1 MAESTVRVVE
11 LSSPFTRFAGRILV
25 GLGYEV
31 ILVEPPEGDPARR
44 ELDGYAFAHWHA
56 GKRSVVLDLAAEDD
70 RDALERLV
78 AGADILLDGTD
89 ARSETLAFQHD
100 SPVHVRV
107 TPFGE
112 SGPHSSWAATN
123 LTVAAMGG
131 MMAQVGTPD
140 APPLCLPEGQA
151 EQLAGVNA
159 AIGALLGLRARRFG
173 PAPFVDISA
182 QECVAASLEAGTLAY
197 LHEDRVPGR
206 PGRVHPLVP
215 HGLFTAADGFLG
227 GGLGGSPR
235 MWDETLRWLIEE
247 GAQEDLDDP
256 RWRDPVE
263 RKIHQDHIFAVLQRF
278 LAKWPKEEFAVR
290 AQERKLPWAAVDG
303 PAELLV
309 NPQLND
315 RDFFLDVVSGDEVT
329 RDLGFGFAFP
339 EGRRIRELVVPRL
352 GADQSLISEK
362 RTVASS
368 FPQHEAQS
376 GRGSLDGIRV
386 LDLTWV
392 LAGPYCTRILAD
404 HGAEVIKVESL
415 GRPDPTRFSPAM
427 HLSRGPHDDP
437 DTSGYFNDV
446 NRNKRSITLDTR
458 TPEGLAVLA
467 DLIAASDVVIEN
479 FSSSVLRKMG
489 LGYQR
494 LRELR
499 PDIVYVSMSGM
510 GHTGPRSSWV
520 SYADIVSAS
529 TGLTALTGWDADD
542 VVGVI
547 YGHGD
552 IVAGLQAATATLA
565 ALEHRDRTGRGQHVD
580 LSQLEAMAAHM
591 GTAVI
596 RSTGTGQVPEPRG
609 NTEDA
614 WSPHGVFRCLGSDR
628 WVTIAVRHDADWH
641 ALCALIERPDWAD
654 ADEFRTAERRRA
666 RDSEITAAITAW
678 TRTLPVQA
686 VTEALQGAGVPAGA
700 VQDGRDLVESDVH
713 LRARGFY
720 VRREHPRA
728 GAFLHEGAPVR
739 MNRAISEIRTA
750 APLLGADTD
759 SVLHDV
765 LRYPP
770 DRIAQLRAASILS

>member
-1 MAESTVRVVE
+1 MRVVE
-11 LSSPFTRFAGRILV
+11 LPSPLTRFAGRILV

-31 ILVEPPEGDPARR
+31 VLVEPPEGDPARR

-56 GKRSVVLDLAAEDD
+56 GKRSVVLDHTTDAGRAALDE
-70 RDALERLV
+70 LLT
-78 AGADILLDGTD
+78 GADILLDGTD
-89 ARSETLAFQHD
+89 GSTEPRDWL
-100 SPVHVRV
+100 VHVRV
-107 TPFGE
+107 TPFGLT
-112 SGPHSSWAATN
+112 GPHAGWAATN
-123 LTVAAMGG
+123 LTIAATGG
-131 MMAQVGTPD
+131 MLAQVGTPD
-140 APPLCLPEGQA
+140 GPPLSLPEAQA

-159 AIGALLGLRARRFG
+159 AIGALLGLRARRHG
-173 PAPFVDISA
+173 PAPLVDISA
-182 QECVAASLEAGTLAY
+182 QECVAASLEAGALAY

-215 HGLFTAADGFLG
+215 HGLFAAADGFLG

-235 MWDETLRWLIEE
+235 MWEATLAWLVEE
-247 GAQEDLDDP
+247 GAQDDLDDP
-256 RWRDPVE
+256 RYRDPVT
-263 RKIHQDHIFAVLQRF
+263 RKRDQEHIFAVLQRF

-303 PAELLV
+303 PAELLR

-315 RDFFLDVVSGDEVT
+315 RDFFLDVISGGEVV

-339 EGRRIRELVVPRL
+339 EGRRVRELALPEL
-352 GADQSLISEK
+352 GADQALLDEK
-362 RTVASS
+362 RAAPAVLPAKEGASL
-368 FPQHEAQS
+368 A
-376 GRGSLDGIRV
+376 GIRV

-404 HGAEVIKVESL
+404 HGAEVIKVESR
-415 GRPDPTRFSPAM
+415 GRPDPTRFAPAM
-427 HLSRGPHDDP
+427 HLARGPHDDP

-467 DLIAASDVVIEN
+467 DLIAESDVVIEN
-479 FSSSVLRKMG
+479 FSSTVLTKMG

-510 GHTGPRSSWV
+510 GHTGPRSGWV

-529 TGLTALTGWDADD
+529 TGLTALTGWSADD

-591 GTAVI
+591 GTAVL
-596 RSTGTGQVPEPRG
+596 RSTGTGQPPEPRG
-609 NTEDA
+609 NAHAEFA
-614 WSPHGVFRCLGSDR
+614 PHGVFRCLGADR
-628 WVTIAVRHDADWH
+628 WVAIAVRDDADWR
-641 ALCALIERPDWAD
+641 ALCALAERPEWAGYD
-654 ADEFRTAERRRA
+654 VGRRRA
-666 RDSEITAAITAW
+666 AEPEITAAVTAW
-678 TRTLPVQA
+678 TRTLPAGLVA
-686 VTEALQGAGVPAGA
+686 ETLQEAGVPAGV
-700 VQDGRDLVESDVH
+700 VQDGRDLVESDRH

-720 VRREHPRA
+720 QRRTHPRA
-728 GAFLHEGAPVR
+728 GAFLHEGIPVR
-739 MNRAISEIRTA
+739 LDRAGGEIRTP

-759 SVLHDV
+759 AVLGEILH
-765 LRYPP
+765 YSP
-770 DRIAQLRAASILS
+770 DRIARLRAASILT

>member
-1 MAESTVRVVE
+1 MAEATVRVVE

-31 ILVEPPEGDPARR
+31 VLVEPPAGDPARR
-44 ELDGYAFAHWHA
+44 ELDGYAFAHWHG
-56 GKRSVVLDLAAEDD
+56 GKRSVVLDPDAD
-70 RDALERLV
+70 RDGLANLLS
-78 AGADILLDGTD
+78 GADVLLDGTD
-89 ARSETLAFQHD
+89 TRSEPVVGTHD
-100 SPVHVRV
+100 SLVHVRV
-107 TPFGE
+107 TPFGV
-112 SGPHSSWAATN
+112 SGPHSAWAATD
-123 LTVAAMGG
+123 LTIAAMGG

-140 APPLCLPEGQA
+140 GPPLRLPERQA

-182 QECVAASLEAGTLAY
+182 QECVAASLEAGTLTY
-197 LHEDRVPGR
+197 LHEDRVPDR
-206 PGRVHPLVP
+206 PGRAHPLVP

-235 MWDETLRWLIEE
+235 MWDQTLRWLVEE
-247 GAQEDLDDP
+247 GAQEDLDEP
-256 RWRDPVE
+256 RWNDPVE
-263 RKIHQDHIFAVLQRF
+263 RKTHRDHIFAVLQRF

-303 PAELLV
+303 PAELLA

-315 RDFFLDVVSGDEVT
+315 RDFFLDVVSGDEST

-339 EGRRIRELVVPRL
+339 EGRRVRELLVPEL
-352 GADQSLISEK
+352 GADQALTVEK
-362 RTVASS
+362 RAGSARWPTNEQ
-368 FPQHEAQS
+368 PI
-376 GRGSLDGIRV
+376 GTGSLDGIRV

-404 HGAEVIKVESL
+404 HGAEVIKVESM

-458 TPEGLAVLA
+458 TPEGLEVLA

-479 FSSSVLRKMG
+479 FSSSVMTKMG

-499 PDIVYVSMSGM
+499 SDIVYVSMSGM
-510 GHTGPRSSWV
+510 GHTGPRSNWV

-529 TGLTALTGWDADD
+529 TGLTALTGRQADD

-565 ALEHRDRTGRGQHVD
+565 ALEHRDRTGHGQHVD

-591 GTAVI
+591 GTSVI
-596 RSTGTGQVPEPRG
+596 QSTGTGHAPEPTG
-609 NTEDA
+609 NTDTA
-614 WSPHGVFRCLGSDR
+614 YAPHGVYRCLGTDR
-628 WVTIAVRHDADWH
+628 WVAIAVRDDSDWCS
-641 ALCALIERPDWAD
+641 LCELIEHPEWATG
-654 ADEFRTAERRRA
+654 AQFRTVERRRA
-666 RDSEITAAITAW
+666 HDQEITAAITAW
-678 TRTLPVQA
+678 TRTLPAQS
-686 VTEALQGAGVPAGA
+686 VTEALQNAGVPAGV
-700 VQDGRDLVESDVH
+700 VQNGRDLVESDAH

-720 VRREHPRA
+720 VRCTHPRV

-739 MNRAISEIRTA
+739 LDRAGGEIRSP

-759 SVLHDV
+759 SILRDV
-765 LRYPP
+765 LLYAP
-770 DRIAQLRAASILS
+770 DRIARLRAASVLS

>member
-1 MAESTVRVVE
+1 MAESTIRVVE
-11 LSSPFTRFAGRILV
+11 LSSPFARFAGRILV

-31 ILVEPPEGDPARR
+31 ILVEPPEGDPTRR

-56 GKRSVVLDLAAEDD
+56 GKRSVVLDLSADAD
-70 RDALERLV
+70 RVAFENLI
-78 AGADILLDGTD
+78 AGADILLDGRD
-89 ARSETLAFQHD
+89 VGSEPPVPQHD
-100 SPVHVRV
+100 SLVHVRV
-107 TPFGE
+107 TPFGVT
-112 SGPHSSWAATN
+112 GPRSTWRGTN
-123 LTVAAMGG
+123 LTVAALGG
-131 MMAQVGTPD
+131 MMAQVGAPD
-140 APPLCLPEGQA
+140 GPPLCLPEGQA

-159 AIGALLGLRARRFG
+159 AIGALLGLRARRCG
-173 PAPFVDISA
+173 RAPFVDISA

-197 LHEDRVPGR
+197 VHEDRVPER

-215 HGLFTAADGFLG
+215 HGLFDAADGFLG

-235 MWDETLRWLIEE
+235 MWDATLRWLIEE
-247 GAQEDLDDP
+247 GVQDDLDHP
-256 RWRDPVE
+256 RWSDPVE
-263 RKIHQDHIFAVLQRF
+263 RKTHQDHLFEVLQRF
-278 LAKWPKEEFAVR
+278 LSKWPKEQFAVR

-303 PAELLV
+303 PAELLI

-315 RDFFLDVVSGDEVT
+315 RDFFVDVVSADEVT

-339 EGRRIRELVVPRL
+339 EGRRVRELVVAEL
-352 GADQSLISEK
+352 GADQSLTTGS
-362 RTVASS
+362 RTPTASPTQE
-368 FPQHEAQS
+368 PQPD
-376 GRGSLDGIRV
+376 RRSLDGIRV

-404 HGAEVIKVESL
+404 HGAEVIKVESR
-415 GRPDPTRFSPAM
+415 GRPDPTRFAPAM

-479 FSSSVLRKMG
+479 FSSSVLEKMG

-529 TGLTALTGWDADD
+529 TGLTALTGWNADD

-565 ALEHRDRTGRGQHVD
+565 ALEYRDRTGRGQHID

-591 GTAVI
+591 GTSVI
-596 RSTGTGQVPEPRG
+596 QSTGTGRLAEPNG
-609 NTEDA
+609 NAHSEY
-614 WSPHGVFRCLGSDR
+614 SPHGVFRCLGTDR
-628 WVTIAVRHDADWH
+628 WTAIAVRNEADWR
-641 ALCALIERPDWAD
+641 ALCELIERPEWAD
-654 ADEFRTAERRRA
+654 AEDFRTAEQRKA
-666 RDSEITAAITAW
+666 RNPEIVAAVTAW
-678 TRTLPVQA
+678 TRTLPAAA
-686 VTEALQGAGVPAGA
+686 VTELLQDVGVPAGA
-700 VQDGRDLVESDVH
+700 VQDGRDLVEADAH
-713 LRARGFY
+713 LRARGFF
-720 VRREHPRA
+720 VRRTHPRA
-728 GAFLHEGAPVR
+728 GAFLHEGVPVR
-739 MNRAISEIRTA
+739 LDRASGAVRSA

-759 SVLHDV
+759 SVLTDI
-765 LRYPP
+765 LRYSP
-770 DRIAQLRAASILS
+770 DTIAHLRATSILS

>member
-1 MAESTVRVVE
+1 MAESTIRVVE

-31 ILVEPPEGDPARR
+31 ILVEPPQGDRTRR

-56 GKRSVVLDLAAEDD
+56 GKRSVVLDLGTDAD
-70 RDALERLV
+70 RDALGNLL

-89 ARSETLAFQHD
+89 VRSESFVAAHD
-100 SPVHVRV
+100 SLVHVRV
-107 TPFGE
+107 TPFGTT
-112 SGPHSSWAATN
+112 GPHSTWAATN

-131 MMAQVGTPD
+131 MLAQVGTPD
-140 APPLCLPEGQA
+140 GPPLCLPEGQA

-182 QECVAASLEAGTLAY
+182 QECVAAGLEAGTLAY

-247 GAQEDLDDP
+247 GAQEDLDHP
-256 RWRDPVE
+256 RYRDPVE
-263 RKIHQDHIFAVLQRF
+263 RKTHQDHLFAVLQRF

-315 RDFFLDVVSGDEVT
+315 RDFFLDVVAGDEVT

-339 EGRRIRELVVPRL
+339 EGRRIRELVVPGL
-352 GADQSLISEK
+352 GADRSLTAET
-362 RTVASS
+362 RTPPAVSA
-368 FPQHEAQS
+368 PDPRP
-376 GRGSLDGIRV
+376 GRRSLEGIRV

-458 TPEGLAVLA
+458 TPEGLEVLA
-467 DLIAASDVVIEN
+467 DLIAESDVVIEN
-479 FSSSVLRKMG
+479 FSSSVLKKMG

-510 GHTGPRSSWV
+510 GHTGPRSGWV

-529 TGLTALTGWDADD
+529 TGLTALTGWHADD

-591 GTAVI
+591 GTSVI
-596 RSTGTGQVPEPRG
+596 QSTGTGRLPQPRG
-609 NTEDA
+609 NADA
-614 WSPHGVFRCLGSDR
+614 EFSPHGVFRCLGADR
-628 WVTIAVRHDADWH
+628 WVAIAVRDETDWG
-641 ALCALIERPDWAD
+641 ALCALIERPEWAD
-654 ADEFRTAERRRA
+654 AADLRTAEQRRA
-666 RDSEITAAITAW
+666 RDQEIAAAITAW
-678 TRTLPVQA
+678 TRPLPAEA
-686 VTEALQGAGVPAGA
+686 VTEALQGAGVPAGT
-700 VQDGRDLVESDVH
+700 VQDGRDLVETDAH

-720 VRREHPRA
+720 VRRTHPRA
-728 GAFLHEGAPVR
+728 GAFLHEGVPIRLDRAGGEVR
-739 MNRAISEIRTA
+739 SA
-750 APLLGADTD
+750 APLLGADTE
-759 SVLHDV
+759 SVLRDI

-770 DRIAQLRAASILS
+770 DRIAQLRATSILA

>member
-31 ILVEPPEGDPARR
+31 ILVEPPAGDPARR

-56 GKRSVVLDLAAEDD
+56 GKRSVVLDPDTDQE
-70 RDALERLV
+70 ALEDLL
-78 AGADILLDGTD
+78 ASADILLDG
-89 ARSETLAFQHD
+89 RSETGVVRRD
-100 SPVHVRV
+100 SLVHVRV
-107 TPFGE
+107 TPFGV
-112 SGPHSSWAATN
+112 SGPHSAWAATN

-140 APPLCLPEGQA
+140 GPPLSLPEGQA

-159 AIGALLGLRARRFG
+159 AIGALLGLRARRSG
-173 PAPFVDISA
+173 RAPFVDISA
-182 QECVAASLEAGTLAY
+182 QECVAASLEAGALAY

-235 MWDETLRWLIEE
+235 MWDETLRWLVEE

-256 RWRDPVE
+256 RWSDPVE
-263 RKIHQDHIFAVLQRF
+263 RKTHQAHIFAVLQRF

-303 PAELLV
+303 PAELLA

-315 RDFFLDVVSGDEVT
+315 RDFFLDVVSGDDVA

-339 EGRRIRELVVPRL
+339 EGRRIRELVVPEL
-352 GADQSLISEK
+352 GADQSLTSRK
-362 RTVASS
+362 RSATSLLPGSAAAV
-368 FPQHEAQS
+368 H
-376 GRGSLDGIRV
+376 SLDGIRV

-458 TPEGLAVLA
+458 TPEGLEVLA

-479 FSSSVLRKMG
+479 FSSSVMTKMG
-489 LGYQR
+489 FGYQR

-510 GHTGPRSSWV
+510 GHTGPRSGWV

-529 TGLTALTGWDADD
+529 TGLTALTGWHAED

-596 RSTGTGQVPEPRG
+596 RSTGTGRVPEPRG
-609 NTEDA
+609 NTDTEYA
-614 WSPHGVFRCLGSDR
+614 PHGVFRCLGADR
-628 WVTIAVRHDADWH
+628 WVAIAVRDDHDWR
-641 ALCALIERPDWAD
+641 ALCDSIERPEWAVAED
-654 ADEFRTAERRRA
+654 FRTAERRRA
-666 RDSEITAAITAW
+666 RDPEITAAITAW
-678 TRTLPVQA
+678 TRTLPAQA
-686 VTEALQGAGVPAGA
+686 IAEALQRAGVPAGV
-700 VQDGRDLVESDVH
+700 VQDGRDLVEHDAH

-720 VRREHPRA
+720 VRRTHPRA
-728 GAFLHEGAPVR
+728 GTFLHEGIPVR
-739 MNRAISEIRTA
+739 LDRASGEIRSP

-759 SVLHDV
+759 SVLRDV

-770 DRIAQLRAASILS
+770 DRIAGLRAASVLS